1 MRVALDV
8 THATLNRTGVGR
20 YPAELRPALERIED
34 LEVVPLAAPVADRGR
49 VARRAAAGA
58 WREATYYPLR
68 LSRSARAAG
77 AEVLHCATLS
87 PVRGGGLPLVVTV
100 HDLLALRMP
109 ELFTAGVRA
118 HVRLSAQFARRA
130 DRILTNSEW
139 TRTEVIDLLG
149 VAPERVVAT
158 PFGIA
163 ERFSPGEP
171 DPERL
176 RERFGITGRYVLS
189 VGTREPRKNLAT
201 VVEAFRRV
209 EVENGAQLVL
219 VGGRGW
225 LGDELDAA
233 LRASGDRVVVTG
245 FVDDAELVELYR
257 GAACFAF
264 PSLAEG
270 FGFPPLEAM
279 ACAAP
284 VVSSDRGGLA
294 EVAAGAAMIVDP
306 GDAEAVADAM
316 RRVLGDAALAQDL
329 RRRGLER
336 AAAFSWQRCAEQ
348 TARAYRDAVAS
359 TAS

>member
-1 MRVALDV
+1 
-8 THATLNRTGVGR
+8 
-20 YPAELRPALERIED
+20 
-34 LEVVPLAAPVADRGR
+34 
-49 VARRAAAGA
+49 
-58 WREATYYPLR
+58 
-68 LSRSARAAG
+68 
-77 AEVLHCATLS
+77 
-87 PVRGGGLPLVVTV
+87 V

-118 HVRLSAQFARRA
+118 HVRLSARFARRA

-139 TRTEVIDLLG
+139 TRAEVIDLLG

-176 RERFGITGRYVLS
+176 RARFGISGRYVLS

-209 EVENGAQLVL
+209 DADNGTQLVL

-284 VVSSDRGGLA
+284 VISSDRGGLA
-294 EVAAGAAMIVDP
+294 EVAAGAALIVDP

-336 AAAFSWQRCAEQ
+336 AAGFSWRRCAEQ